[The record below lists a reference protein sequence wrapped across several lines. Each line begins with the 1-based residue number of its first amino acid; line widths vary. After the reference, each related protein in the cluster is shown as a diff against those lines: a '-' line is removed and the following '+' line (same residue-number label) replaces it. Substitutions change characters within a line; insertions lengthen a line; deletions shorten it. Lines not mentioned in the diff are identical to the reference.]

1 MVISMRRALWL
12 LAAVVVL
19 LLGFAVYTTVA
30 RDGRLPIDLPVA
42 KGCQATTEAG
52 TVALYPEQMANAA
65 TIAAVGVSRGIPD
78 RGIVIAL
85 ATAMQESELYNL
97 SYGDRD
103 SLGLFQQRPS
113 QGWGSP
119 EDLQDPRYA
128 AAAFYNQLMKVPDWT
143 QMRLTDAAQAVQRS
157 AFPEAYQKWEHDAEV
172 LGAALVGEAATAIT
186 CSRIG
191 EPTLRGPAA
200 AEALA
205 AGLRLDWGELASRAA
220 ATEAGSL
227 AITADHDRNGWQL
240 AHWLVAHSVKH
251 NVSRVRFGGHE
262 WTVDSGVWS
271 RVTAPLADSVSV
283 VVADVYDA

>member
-1 MVISMRRALWL
+1 MVICMRRALWL

-19 LLGFAVYTTVA
+19 LLGFVVYTTID
-30 RDGRLPIDLPVA
+30 REGGLPIEIPVG

-65 TIAAVGVSRGIPD
+65 TIAAVGVSKGIPD

-119 EDLQDPRYA
+119 EDVQDPRYA
-128 AAAFYNQLMKVPDWT
+128 AAAFYNQLMKVPNWT
-143 QMRLTDAAQAVQRS
+143 QMRLTEAAQAVQRS
-157 AFPEAYQKWEHDAEV
+157 AFPEAYQKWEDDAQV

-186 CSRIG
+186 CGRVG
-191 EPTLRGPAA
+191 EPTLRGTAA

-205 AGLRLDWGELASRAA
+205 AGLRLDWGEVASRAA
-220 ATEAGSL
+220 ATDAGSL
-227 AITADHDRNGWQL
+227 SIVADHDRNGWQL
-240 AHWLVAHSVKH
+240 AHWLVAHSVNH
-251 NVSRVRFGGHE
+251 NVSRVRYGEHE
-262 WTVDSGVWS
+262 WTVDSGVWN
-271 RVTAPLADSVSV
+271 RVTEPLVDSVPV
-283 VVADVYDA
+283 VVADVYAE